1 MKKWPLK
8 WRQTYPLV
16 QGLGHAYRGNDV
28 PRQEGLWLAHG
39 SNFVWMCSVRPAK
52 PTTSASVVA
61 EPRLTGH
68 KSATLTAEQRL
79 LIEFKKT
86 SVSNY
91 LTFFTGLITNAFVSI
106 PLRAKHKNKPFTRL
120 AYVDLFYSF
129 LSLNVAQQSNKEAL
143 MADRLVLSSNRFI
156 REIYHSF
163 SQMLLLSYH

>member
-8 WRQTYPLV
+8 WRQTYSLV

-28 PRQEGLWLAHG
+28 PRQDVDWHTGAILSECAVCVLP
-39 SNFVWMCSVRPAK
+39 SR
-52 PTTSASVVA
+52 TSASVVA

-68 KSATLTAEQRL
+68 NSATLTAEQRL
-79 LIEFKKT
+79 LIEFRKT

-106 PLRAKHKNKPFTRL
+106 PLRAKHKNKPFTTL

-129 LSLNVAQQSNKEAL
+129 LSLHVAQQSNKEAL